1 MSYVN
6 SRSYLVYGD
15 DSDLEM
21 FGLNY
26 IGFKTKQDVENLLL
40 KVPGVTLPPKKQVE
54 VQVESKPQA
63 DTLSIEEFFNQN
75 NLDGKKAKQIMENR
89 KKKTLNQS
97 KSGTLHPLGGTTGNT
112 LTLTFNNDT
121 IIKVFTF

>member
-21 FGLNY
+21 YGLNY

-40 KVPGVTLPPKKQVE
+40 KVPGVILPKKSTRPIPV
-54 VQVESKPQA
+54 KPQ
-63 DTLSIEEFFNQN
+63 T
-75 NLDGKKAKQIMENR
+75 
-89 KKKTLNQS
+89 
-97 KSGTLHPLGGTTGNT
+97 H
-112 LTLTFNNDT
+112 
-121 IIKVFTF
+121 